1 MDRALRREDV
11 LDALGTHSPGVLPTV
26 DELINLIANVEIQA
40 FMANFEVGDEL
51 LRAAWYLH
59 GVASAAEATELY
71 SPPRQR
77 RAFAVSAH
85 IFDLALNQPSRDM
98 HDRLTLACAAQVG
111 YRRSE
116 LDPNATAV
124 YRRVVDL
131 LRDDLDL
138 GDQIDTLALRAG
150 VAFLG
155 LDPRRLG
162 HLQRTWREQLAALA
176 SLVGED
182 TLVTTMFGPAEQV
195 VLATSALLRYL
206 RRGDVGQ
213 LGVARTALRSVIDL
227 TAGAG
232 DHDAR
237 WVAAHL
243 LQIADGMATSSVW
256 TVLPPGTPPAVGQA
270 FTVGSPPVLTL
281 WPPQRELLGRATAN
295 PLDPSTGRLL
305 LSVPTS
311 AGKTLLA
318 QVMICTHLATQPGSV
333 CYITPLRSLG
343 REMRQALGSRLR
355 VLRRELGIDIP
366 DFATTGLE
374 DLLDGLSAV
383 GQGDVE
389 VMTPERL
396 MQQLRRDPE
405 EVLGRFTLFVI
416 DEAHLLA
423 QSGRGFLLEALLTF
437 LATASSSR
445 LVLLSGVLGNA
456 ASLASWLAPDQP
468 EVLYSDDWR
477 GPRRMHALLYSE
489 AQWAEK
495 EETTRGKRAQLPVR
509 VTMPL
514 IGKLLVRP
522 AEGQVSRLVT
532 GRLGT
537 LALNQSTDGSVQKR
551 DDSSTA
557 NYKIV
562 AAAAAS
568 LLHAGSLLMVVSTR
582 PLAGAAARA
591 LAETQPEADSAGE
604 LVAFLE
610 ERLGAEH
617 PLIPCVR
624 HGVAFHH
631 AGLPVDVL
639 DAIEEAI
646 RSDQLRAVVATS
658 TLTDGV
664 NLPVRT
670 VLISETTWEGQQA
683 GARLDAPRLLN
694 AIGRAGRAGR
704 ETEGWIVLALHKN
717 EDTGDFGLLT
727 PEADALEAR
736 STMLSAEALDSL
748 AEAESL
754 LAQTADAI
762 LRLTPG
768 PAADFAGYVWF
779 VLTAL
784 ERLQRVPNAPDVAGA
799 VLRLLGFDQ
808 MDAALRDRWL
818 TFATAVQR
826 TYNATDSA
834 RRLRWTATGTSLG
847 TAARLEDVVDK
858 LVAVVLDVHPDTRGA
873 LAPPTQLSVPD
884 TLALLDVA
892 EVFGALLD
900 LPEAERAWRFRSRR
914 AGRSEPI
921 EVPLVPALNSWL
933 SGTDIA
939 ELSQE
944 MLPSVTDSSWRL
956 EHTVDA
962 VSGTF
967 EHYLSWVV
975 GIVVEQANSQLDTV
989 NAAVRLR
996 QEVPA
1001 LIRYGVDTPQALGL
1015 LTHGIQSRR
1024 LAYRLGQLADD
1035 RGMSVDE
1042 LREWL
1047 AELPMQS
1054 WRTDFDATPREVL
1067 DLLEFIRARRQSLL
1081 RTLLES
1087 GSAQVTIRRADLTD
1101 AEGRDRSRPVQ
1112 LNAVDRA
1119 PAELAV
1125 TDGDE
1130 RLGVIAPRDHT
1141 DVLDVLASGLDVT
1154 TVLTG
1159 EVLSFTVVDGT
1170 VGQRSDD
1177 RQLT

>member
-1 MDRALRREDV
+1 MDRALRREH
-11 LDALGTHSPGVLPTV
+11 LQDALGTHSPGVLPTV
-26 DELINLIANVEIQA
+26 DELITLIADVEIQA

-51 LRAAWYLH
+51 VRAAWYLH

-71 SPPRQR
+71 SRPRQR

-85 IFDLALNQPSRDM
+85 IFDLALNDPSRDP
-98 HDRLTLACAAQVG
+98 HDRLTLTFAAQVG
-111 YRRSE
+111 YRRAE

-131 LRDDLDL
+131 LRDDLDVT
-138 GDQIDTLALRAG
+138 DQFDTLALQAG

-162 HLQRTWREQLAALA
+162 HLQRRWRQQLGALA
-176 SLVGED
+176 VLVEMD

-206 RRGDVGQ
+206 RRGDANQ
-213 LGVARTALRSVIDL
+213 LEVARTALRSVIDL

-243 LQIADGMATSSVW
+243 LEIADGMATSSVW
-256 TVLPPGTPPAVGQA
+256 TVLPSDTPPAVGQA

-281 WPPQRELLGRATAN
+281 WPPQRELLSRASAN

-318 QVMICTHLATQPGSV
+318 QVMICTHLATQSGNV

-366 DFATTGLE
+366 DLATAGIEDFLTGL
-374 DLLDGLSAV
+374 STA

-405 EVLGRFTLFVI
+405 GVLGRFTMFVI

-423 QSGRGFLLEALLTF
+423 QAGRGFLLESLLTF
-437 LATASSSR
+437 LTTASPAR

-468 EVLYSDDWR
+468 QVLFSNDWR

-489 AQWAEK
+489 AQWAQR
-495 EETTRGKRAQLPVR
+495 EESTRDKRARLPVR
-509 VTMPL
+509 VTVPL

-532 GRLGT
+532 EPLGT
-537 LALNQSTDGSVQKR
+537 LALNQSTDGSIKEK
-551 DDSSTA
+551 DNSSTA

-591 LAETQPEADSAGE
+591 LAETQPEADSTGE
-604 LVAFLE
+604 LVAFLG

-683 GARLDAPRLLN
+683 GGKLDAPRLLN

-704 ETEGWIVLALHKN
+704 ETEGWILLAIHKN
-717 EDTGDFGLLT
+717 EDTRDFGLLT

-736 STMLSAEALDSL
+736 STMLSPEALDSL
-748 AEAESL
+748 AEAEAL

-768 PAADFAGYVWF
+768 PTADFAGYVWF

-784 ERLQRVPNAPDVAGA
+784 EQLQGVPNAPDVAAA
-799 VLRLLGFDQ
+799 VHRLLGFDQ
-808 MDAALRDRWL
+808 MDRSLRDRWIA
-818 TFATAVQR
+818 FAAAVQS
-826 TYNATDSA
+826 TYDATDPA

-847 TAARLEDVVDK
+847 TAARLEDIVDE
-858 LVAVVLDVHPDTRGA
+858 LVTVVLQFHPGTSHPFE
-873 LAPPTQLSVPD
+873 PPIELPVPD
-884 TLALLDVA
+884 TVALLEAANAFD
-892 EVFGALLD
+892 ALLE
-900 LPEAERAWRFRSRR
+900 LPEAGRAWRFRSRR
-914 AGRSEPI
+914 SGKSEPI
-921 EVPLVPALNSWL
+921 DVSLVRALNSWL

-939 ELSQE
+939 ELAQE
-944 MLPSVTDSSWRL
+944 MLPGITEAAWRL

-962 VSGTF
+962 VSGAF

-975 GIVVEQANSQLDTV
+975 GIVVEQANAQLDKV
-989 NAAVRLR
+989 NASVRLR
-996 QEVPA
+996 QELGA

-1024 LAYRLGQLADD
+1024 LAHRLGRLADD
-1035 RGMSVDE
+1035 RGMNMDE
-1042 LREWL
+1042 LRQWL
-1047 AELPMQS
+1047 ADLPMQS
-1054 WRTDFDATPREVL
+1054 WRTDFNATPREVL
-1067 DLLEFIRARRQSLL
+1067 DLLEFTRARRQSLL

-1087 GSAQVTIRRADLTD
+1087 GSAQVVIRRAASSA
-1101 AEGRDRSRPVQ
+1101 AEDRDWSRPVE
-1112 LNAVDRA
+1112 LKAVDRP

-1125 TDGDE
+1125 TDGDDW
-1130 RLGVIAPRDHT
+1130 LGVIGARNHT
-1141 DVLDVLASGLDVT
+1141 DVLDVLSSGLDVT
-1154 TVLTG
+1154 TLLTD
-1159 EVLSFTVVDGT
+1159 ELLTFTVVEGS
-1170 VGQRSDD
+1170 VGQRSED
-1177 RQLT
+1177 QLLT